1 MFRYADLKILVKI
14 LLLLGL
20 LGVFTVGAA
29 LFSGQKM
36 RAVDAADTAV
46 IEGPDTSNL
55 ALARTARRLATI
67 YGSLYRLAT
76 ATTEEENLQAIN
88 EIKKSYGRVG
98 DLMAVAKKADPDLA
112 DRIEELRTRIVKEYE
127 GDCTEVLR
135 LGSSTNAEENTRAAK
150 FMGEKCGPTLM
161 AIIGELTDLNEK
173 NIVRGKDMSDAAT
186 ALVETTVTE
195 TLLLIFAGLVFVFI
209 LATYMTRSGISQ
221 PIQKVEAGLDEL
233 AKNNLEVDLEGADRK
248 DEIGSM
254 TRTFFTLRESLK
266 KARQMEEEQM
276 ADAKAKALRG
286 ERVAK
291 LVREFEDMIKG
302 IISTV
307 ASSATELQANAATM
321 SATAQQTQQQ
331 STVVASATQEATAN
345 VQAVAGATEEMTAST
360 KEIGEQVTKASHMAS
375 EAVGETRQA
384 KKTVDELALAAEKI
398 GEVVKLIQEI
408 AGQTNLLA
416 LNATIEAAR
425 AGDAGKGF
433 AVVASEVKILANQT
447 AKATEEIAG
456 QINGIQLATGQTV
469 TAIEGV
475 DTSIGKISDV
485 AAAVAA
491 AVQQQVAATG
501 EIANNVHQAAQGTN
515 EISQNITGVAQA
527 AEQTGAA
534 SEMVLTAANQLSEEA
549 TRLRTEVE
557 KFLTAITNA

>member
-1 MFRYADLKILVKI
+1 MIRYADLKILTKI
-14 LLLLGL
+14 LILLGL
-20 LGVFTVGAA
+20 LGVFTLGAA
-29 LFSGQKM
+29 FYSSEKM
-36 RAVDAADTAV
+36 KEVDAADTAV
-46 IEGPDTSNL
+46 IEGPDVANL
-55 ALARTARRLATI
+55 ALARAARRISVI
-67 YGSLYRLAT
+67 YGSLYQLAT
-76 ATTEEENLQAIN
+76 STTEEENALAIG
-88 EIKKSYGRVG
+88 EIEKSHDRMQE
-98 DLMAVAKKADPDLA
+98 LFNVAKKAEPDLA
-112 DRIEELRTRIVKEYE
+112 DKLEAFHARIEKAYTGECAEVK
-127 GDCTEVLR
+127 R
-135 LGSSTNAEENTRAAK
+135 LGSSTDAEENVKAAK
-150 FMGEKCGPTLM
+150 AMGKTCGPTLVT
-161 AIIGELTDLNEK
+161 IIADMTVYNEE
-173 NIVRGKDMSDAAT
+173 NIKRGKQMSDEAT
-186 ALVETTVTE
+186 ALADKAIAETI
-195 TLLLIFAGLVFVFI
+195 IFVVIGLVLVFV
-209 LATYMTRSGISQ
+209 LAVYLTRSNITK
-221 PIQKVEAGLDEL
+221 PIALLEQGLGEL
-233 AKNNLEVDLEGADRK
+233 AKNNLSAELEGADRQ

-254 TRTFFTLRESLK
+254 TRTFYTLREGLRK
-266 KARQMEEEQM
+266 MREMEEAQM

-321 SATAQQTQQQ
+321 SSTAQETQQQ

-360 KEIGEQVTKASHMAS
+360 KEIGEQVTKASHMAAD
-375 EAVGETRQA
+375 AVNETRRA
-384 KKTVDELALAAEKI
+384 KKTVDELALAADKI

-425 AGDAGKGF
+425 AGEAGKGF
-433 AVVASEVKILANQT
+433 AVVASEVKTLANQT
-447 AKATEEIAG
+447 AKATDEIAG
-456 QINGIQLATGQTV
+456 QINGIQQATSQTV

-491 AVQQQVAATG
+491 AVQEQVAATG
-501 EIANNVHQAAQGTN
+501 EIANNVNQAAQGTN

-549 TRLRTEVE
+549 THLRTEVE